1 MINNDLAIDR
11 LQDLILTSVN
21 LTEWQKEQIKEAI
34 RLLGGEIMIPKF
46 RAYDTKNKVMVTNFH
61 RSHMKI
67 ETGKVLYQLNTTNEN
82 EIKAIASYNTFDDYI
97 YRYSHDLEL
106 MQSTGLIDRN
116 GVDIFEG
123 DVVVGQQH
131 LTTDSSTPFEIK
143 GLVRYSKRNTMFYL
157 DEKSFGHD
165 KFMHSLGS
173 SIYQYEVIGNIYE
186 NPELLEVEG

>member
-1 MINNDLAIDR
+1 
-11 LQDLILTSVN
+11 
-21 LTEWQKEQIKEAI
+21 
-34 RLLGGEIMIPKF
+34 MIPKF
-46 RAYDTKNKVMVTNFH
+46 RAWVKPGVLSNHPDGVVADAKPDFLGMECLVK
-61 RSHMKI
+61 RDDLK
-67 ETGKVLYQLNTTNEN
+67 GKKCFT
-82 EIKAIASYNTFDDYI
+82 EIFDFEDV
-97 YRYSHDLEL
+97 EL
-106 MQSTGLIDRN
+106 MQSTGLKDKN
-116 GVDIFEG
+116 GVEIFEG
-123 DVVVGQQH
+123 DIVVGQQH